1 VKPETN
7 PQLRRLEWRCRR
19 GTRELDLLL
28 ERYLHTRYQAA
39 GPASQLAFE
48 RLLELQD
55 PVLQA
60 YFLGTA
66 EPQDPGIRDVIRSI
80 TGTHP

>member
-1 VKPETN
+1 MNPGID

-28 ERYLHTRYQAA
+28 GRYLRTSYVATGRER
-39 GPASQLAFE
+39 QLAFE

-66 EPQDPGIRDVIRSI
+66 EPTDPGIRDVIRSI
-80 TGTHP
+80 AGTHP

>member
-1 VKPETN
+1 MN
-7 PQLRRLEWRCRR
+7 AALDSQLRRLEWRCRR

-28 ERYLHTRYQAA
+28 QRYLHLQYEGA
-39 GPASQLAFE
+39 GRTSQMAFE

-60 YFLGTA
+60 YFLEGA
-66 EPQDPGIRDVIRSI
+66 EPRDPGIRDVVRSI
-80 TGTHP
+80 TGTRP

>member
-1 VKPETN
+1 VN
-7 PQLRRLEWRCRR
+7 PQNDARLRRLEWRCRR

-28 ERYLHTRYQAA
+28 ERYLHTRYRAA
-39 GPASQLAFE
+39 GTASQLAFE

-66 EPQDPGIRDVIRSI
+66 EPQDPGTRDLVRSI